1 MRALTRSKLFPGGHS
16 LPPSLPAPRLGL
28 AHGPLLLCTRFRA
41 RHAPPGQGRRKTE
54 GLCSDPHAH
63 LCGSRTQDNTLY
75 LPRSQQGCRWSG
87 GALVGR
93 VFNIPALLHIVPR
106 PSVPGA
112 LPRSPSPFQMLSTR
126 GTAFG
131 LLFWPVAE
139 FWCHRPMLHLH
150 PALKHPSQTVQVM
163 PVTLS
168 LEREQPQS
176 PRPEK

>member
-1 MRALTRSKLFPGGHS
+1 M
-16 LPPSLPAPRLGL
+16 
-28 AHGPLLLCTRFRA
+28 
-41 RHAPPGQGRRKTE
+41 
-54 GLCSDPHAH
+54 
-63 LCGSRTQDNTLY
+63 LY

-106 PSVPGA
+106 SSVPGA

-150 PALKHPSQTVQVM
+150 PALKHPSQTMQVM

-176 PRPEK
+176 PRPEKCRKKKKRKSCSYGRITKESTIELQTMLSFIENII